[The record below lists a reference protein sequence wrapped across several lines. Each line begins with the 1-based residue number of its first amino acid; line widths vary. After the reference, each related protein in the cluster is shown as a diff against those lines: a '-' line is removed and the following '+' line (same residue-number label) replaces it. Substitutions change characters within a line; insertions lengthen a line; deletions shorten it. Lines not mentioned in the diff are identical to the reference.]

1 MSVAL
6 KPIYEETI
14 MAIKAA
20 CESINVSFTTAATD
34 GRISS
39 AMKESEYLTTLKTAL
54 PAHFTIEIAKDR
66 HWYDVRI
73 NDIPI
78 NLKLT
83 TGGTDNA
90 FNKVALI
97 YTITGVEPA
106 KRNMN
111 FNELWAHLKHKAT
124 PKKRTRDRQTEYH
137 YLVVDKSTGRTLL
150 KSILDIHTYKSN
162 PCNDMQINWTNEFR
176 NLDYYSTDEGYQAK
190 IIELIECV
198 QCSLRK
204 IIDTTKVFADGHA
217 ASLFI
222 VYPPRSI
229 SDYEDP

>member
-1 MSVAL
+1 MSAL

-14 MAIKAA
+14 MAIKSA
-20 CESINVSFTTAATD
+20 CETINVSFITAATD

-39 AMKESEYLTTLKTAL
+39 AMKESEYLTTLKAAL
-54 PAHFTIEIAKDR
+54 PPHFTTEIAKDR

-97 YTITGVEPA
+97 YTLTGTEPA

-111 FNELWAHLKHKAT
+111 FSELWAHLKAA
-124 PKKRTRDRQTEYH
+124 PKKPTRDRQTEYH
-137 YLVVDKSTGRTLL
+137 YLVVDKPTGNTLL

-162 PCNDMQINWTNEFR
+162 PCNDMQINWANEFR
-176 NLDYYSTDEGYQAK
+176 NMDYYSAEEEYQEK
-190 IIELIECV
+190 VKELVGCV
-198 QCSLRK
+198 QRSVRQALESMK
-204 IIDTTKVFADGHA
+204 AFADADVG
-217 ASLFI
+217 SLF
-222 VYPPRSI
+222 PPEPEPEPEPEPT
-229 SDYEDP
+229 SDP

>member
-137 YLVVDKSTGRTLL
+137 YLVVDKSTGRTL
-150 KSILDIHTYKSN
+150 SN
-162 PCNDMQINWTNEFR
+162 PSLTSTPTSRTHAMICKSTGPMSSATWTITAR
-176 NLDYYSTDEGYQAK
+176 MRDIKQKS
-190 IIELIECV
+190 
-198 QCSLRK
+198 
-204 IIDTTKVFADGHA
+204 
-217 ASLFI
+217 
-222 VYPPRSI
+222 
-229 SDYEDP
+229 